1 MSLDSHP
8 PVVAE
13 SPKESA
19 TGEPAKQPTPHRK
32 RRALLPRRV
41 RLALVGL
48 AVFALVAGVVT
59 LLLSADAH
67 MVQQRTV
74 FHDANRMAGLQQA
87 HVDQQGGQG
96 LPLTVQPGHSA
107 KIGGK
112 EFTPSKGNTVRVTVN
127 ASGFCVRVRSENQD
141 LSPAVYDS
149 GDIHGPKVKEGG
161 GPNDPLALT
170 PGGACG

>member
-19 TGEPAKQPTPHRK
+19 TGEPSKEPTPHHK
-32 RRALLPRRV
+32 RRALVPRRV
-41 RLALVGL
+41 KLALVGL
-48 AVFALVAGVVT
+48 AVFALVAGGVT
-59 LLLSADAH
+59 LLLRADAH
-67 MVQQRTV
+67 MVQQRSV
-74 FHDANRMAGLQQA
+74 FGDANRMAGLQQA

-96 LPLTVQPGHSA
+96 LPLTVQPGQSA
-107 KIGGK
+107 KIGDK
-112 EFTPSKGNTVRVTVN
+112 KFTPSKGNTVKVTVN
-127 ASGFCVRVRSENQD
+127 DSGFCIRVRSQNQD

-149 GDIHGPKVKEGG
+149 GDVHGPKVKEGG

>member
-13 SPKESA
+13 TPKASD
-19 TGEPAKQPTPHRK
+19 TGEPSKGPSQHRK
-32 RRALLPRRV
+32 RHALVPRRV
-41 RLALVGL
+41 KLALVGL
-48 AVFALVAGVVT
+48 AVLALVGGAVT
-59 LLLSADAH
+59 LLLRADAH

-74 FHDANRMAGLQQA
+74 FGDANRMAGLQQA

-96 LPLTVQPGHSA
+96 LPLTVQPGESA

-112 EFTPSKGNTVRVTVN
+112 KFSPSKGNTVRVTVN
-127 ASGFCVRVRSENQD
+127 DSGFCIRVRSQNQD
-141 LSPAVYDS
+141 LSPAIYDS